1 MKKEELE
8 QKVINLLDTI
18 EEDKREEFDDTEIE
32 DLVVE
37 AGIPTSRTSGNLRA
51 VPGQGRN

>member
-1 MKKEELE
+1 MKKDELE

-18 EEDKREEFDDTEIE
+18 EEDERDEFDDTEIE

-37 AGIPTSRTSGNLRA
+37 AGIPTSRSCGNLNA

>member
-1 MKKEELE
+1 MKKDELE
-8 QKVINLLDTI
+8 QKVVDLLDAI
-18 EEDKREEFDDTEIE
+18 EDDEREDFDDTEIE

-37 AGIPTSRTSGNLRA
+37 AGIPTSRTLGNLRA